1 MATSVG
7 PSPGGQV
14 DVERLVREEIR
25 RARSELRED
34 AWRARKTAGLF
45 GGAVFAG
52 CMVLWFLSLTL
63 MFLLW
68 GAMDLRWAA
77 LIVTGVW
84 AVAGAVLFARGRRE
98 VRGTPSIERTS
109 GHTTETS
116 EEES

>member
-7 PSPGGQV
+7 PYPGGQA

-25 RARSELRED
+25 RAKAEVREE
-34 AWRARKTAGLF
+34 ARRARKAAGLL
-45 GGAVFAG
+45 GAAVFAG
-52 CMVLWFLSLTL
+52 YMVLCFLSLTL

-84 AVAGAVLFARGRRE
+84 AVAGAVLFTRGRRE
-98 VRGTPSIERTS
+98 ARGTASAER
-109 GHTTETS
+109 TTETT
-116 EEES
+116 EETS